1 VEDMGG
7 CCSHGATVRGK
18 VESEVDGEEYEHDH
32 STHVRYEHDGSRVI
46 LKGSSM
52 FVSLDCQQGKKG
64 VNQDALTVWEDFTG
78 EKDMI
83 FCGVF
88 DGHGPLGHKV
98 SQFIRDKLPLKLSES
113 IKMAQ
118 QNACRFYD
126 AKESASGSYDDIY
139 EGNNQGMSLAAWEA
153 CFLKSFDEIDEK
165 LAQEI
170 NTDSYCSGSTAVT
183 VIKQGDQLIVGNL
196 GDSRAVLCTR
206 GDINQLIPVQL
217 TVDLKPDIPSEA
229 SRIITCEGRVF
240 ASKEEPDVYR
250 IWMPDDDCPG
260 LAMSRGFG
268 DFCIKDYGL
277 ISTPDVFYRKLTKQ
291 DEFVILATDGV
302 WDVLTNSEVI
312 NIVASAPRKSIAAK
326 MLVNHAVGAWRYKYP
341 GFMVDDCAA
350 ICLFLNDQPVL
361 SQSKSNR
368 SISHEIHRNR
378 SKNLFRQFKST
389 RNEET
394 ERVDGKVGLELDE
407 EWKAL
412 GGFVR
417 SNSISKLP
425 WFAKNLSERQ
435 ALKYYKG
442 G

>member
-1 VEDMGG
+1 MGE

-153 CFLKSFDEIDEK
+153 CFLKFFDEIDEK

-170 NTDSYCSGSTAVT
+170 NTYSYCSGSTAVT

-206 GDINQLIPVQL
+206 GDRNQLIPVQL

-291 DEFVILATDGV
+291 DEFVVLATDGV
-302 WDVLTNSEVI
+302 SNRVLLFEHRVLNIVFDTLHICLHLSLFAFFLYTFQKQEIDIHLLSTNAVNKTFTI
-312 NIVASAPRKSIAAK
+312 NIINAC
-326 MLVNHAVGAWRYKYP
+326 LVV
-341 GFMVDDCAA
+341 
-350 ICLFLNDQPVL
+350 
-361 SQSKSNR
+361 
-368 SISHEIHRNR
+368 ISFI
-378 SKNLFRQFKST
+378 
-389 RNEET
+389 
-394 ERVDGKVGLELDE
+394 V
-407 EWKAL
+407 
-412 GGFVR
+412 
-417 SNSISKLP
+417 
-425 WFAKNLSERQ
+425 
-435 ALKYYKG
+435 
-442 G
+442 

>member
-1 VEDMGG
+1 VEDMGE

-153 CFLKSFDEIDEK
+153 CFLKFFDEIDEK

-170 NTDSYCSGSTAVT
+170 NTYSYCSGSTAVT

-206 GDINQLIPVQL
+206 GDRNQLIPVQL

-291 DEFVILATDGV
+291 DEFVVLATDGV

-312 NIVASAPRKSIAAK
+312 NIVASAPRIVEVQIS
-326 MLVNHAVGAWRYKYP
+326 
-341 GFMVDDCAA
+341 
-350 ICLFLNDQPVL
+350 
-361 SQSKSNR
+361 R

-378 SKNLFRQFKST
+378 SKNLFRRFKST

-417 SNSISKLP
+417 SNSILKLP
-425 WFAKNLSERQ
+425 WFAKNLNERQ
-435 ALKYYKG
+435 ALKYFKG
-442 G
+442 GLVKFQLLF